1 MILVILLVISAL
13 AVSGSAAYFSIFGLA
28 HTFPFAMYSLI
39 VLGSGLELSK
49 LVVASFVF
57 RFWKKIN
64 FLFKSL
70 SVFFVFFLMALTSIG
85 IFGYLNAAY
94 QSGAIDGKEIT
105 QKIEL
110 LTEQKLQYEK
120 QITFIDNQIE
130 KSPEKF
136 VSKKIELI
144 KTLQKDRQNVVAK
157 LDEVNTERNTL
168 LNTQITS
175 DAKLGPITFIAKAFG
190 LPVDNAIAYLIGLIM
205 IVFDPLAIYLT
216 VAVNIALKDREKIKS
231 EKLAEII
238 KPIEATL
245 ETAVDPNYEN
255 LRNKLD
261 NLDDS
266 HPRKQSII
274 ANSRII

>member
-1 MILVILLVISAL
+1 MILKILLILSAL

-39 VLGSGLELSK
+39 ILGSSLELSK
-49 LVVASFVF
+49 LVVVSFVYN
-57 RFWKKIN
+57 FWNKIN
-64 FLFKSL
+64 LIFKSVSMFL
-70 SVFFVFFLMALTSIG
+70 IIFLMALTSIG

-94 QSGAIDGKEIT
+94 QSGAIDGKEIS

-110 LTEQKLQYEK
+110 LTEQKMQYEN
-120 QITFIDNQIE
+120 QIAFIDNQIE

-144 KTLQKDRQNVVAK
+144 KILQKDKQNLVEK
-157 LDEVNTERNTL
+157 LNDINTERNKL
-168 LNTQITS
+168 LNSKITS

-190 LPVDNAIAYLIGLIM
+190 LPVDNAIGYLIGLIM

-216 VAVNIALKDREKIKS
+216 IALNIVIKDKK
-231 EKLAEII
+231 
-238 KPIEATL
+238 
-245 ETAVDPNYEN
+245 
-255 LRNKLD
+255 NKLIKNETNETIPDTRYDDLKTKID
-261 NLDDS
+261 NIDDS